1 MRNLNEFK
9 TIDGTSIRDSL
20 TKHGLIVQNH
30 KSDSYLC
37 LYRHDTAFE
46 LGFATE
52 SEISD
57 LLNGKSWVDQKQI
70 KKFYSDLNLERETFI
85 NLPFIYKLHSMMKYF
100 GVTDIMGKKVY
111 EMTLDDALREYWH
124 AMR

>member
-9 TIDGTSIRDSL
+9 TIDGTNIRDSL

-37 LYRHDTAFE
+37 LYKHDETFE
-46 LGFATE
+46 LGFASE

-57 LLNGKSWVDQKQI
+57 FLNGKSWVNKKQI
-70 KKFYSDLNLERETFI
+70 QKFYSDISLEEQTFI
-85 NLPFIYKLHSMMKYF
+85 NLPFIYKLHSIMNYF
-100 GVTDIMGKKVY
+100 GVGDFMGKKMY
-111 EMTLDDALREYWH
+111 EMNIDDALREYWE

>member
-9 TIDGTSIRDSL
+9 TIDGTSIKDSL
-20 TKHGLIVQNH
+20 TNHGLIIQNQ

-37 LYRHDTAFE
+37 LYKHDDTFE
-46 LGFATE
+46 LGFACE
-52 SEISD
+52 SEISE
-57 LLNGKSWVDQKQI
+57 LLSGRSWVDKNQI
-70 KKFYSDLNLERETFI
+70 KKFYSDISLEEDTFI
-85 NLPFIYKLHSMMKYF
+85 NLPFIYRLHSIIKYF
-100 GVTDIMGKKVY
+100 GVADIMGKKIY

>member
-9 TIDGTSIRDSL
+9 TIDNTSIRDSL

-30 KSDSYLC
+30 KSDSYFC
-37 LYRHDTAFE
+37 LYKHDDAFE

-52 SEISD
+52 SEICD
-57 LLNGKSWVDQKQI
+57 LLNGKSWLNKTQI
-70 KKFYSDLNLERETFI
+70 KKFFLDLKLDEDTFI

-100 GVTDIMGKKVY
+100 GVTDIMGRKIY
-111 EMTLDDALREYWH
+111 EMNLDEALKQYLH

>member
-9 TIDGTSIRDSL
+9 TIDESNIRDSL

-37 LYRHDTAFE
+37 LYKHDDTFE
-46 LGFATE
+46 LGFASE
-52 SEISD
+52 SELTD
-57 LLNGKSWVDQKQI
+57 FLNGNSWANSKQI
-70 KKFYSDLNLERETFI
+70 KKFYSDLNLESETFL
-85 NLPFIYKLHSMMKYF
+85 NLPFIYKLHSIMKYF
-100 GVTDIMGKKVY
+100 GVGDFMGRKVY

>member
-1 MRNLNEFK
+1 MKNLNEFQ
-9 TIDGTSIRDSL
+9 TIDNTSIRDSL

-37 LYRHDTAFE
+37 LYKHDNAYE
-46 LGFATE
+46 LGFASE

-57 LLNGKSWVDQKQI
+57 LLNGKSWLNKQQI
-70 KKFYSDLNLERETFI
+70 NKFYSDVNLDVITFI
-85 NLPFIYKLHSMMKYF
+85 NLPFIYKLHSIMNYF
-100 GVTDIMGKKVY
+100 GVGDIMGRKIY
-111 EMTLDDALREYWH
+111 EMSLDEALNEYWS

>member
-37 LYRHDTAFE
+37 LYKHDEAFE
-46 LGFATE
+46 LGFASE
-52 SEISD
+52 SEISE
-57 LLNGKSWVDQKQI
+57 LLNGKSWVNKNQI
-70 KKFYSDLNLERETFI
+70 QKFYSDLHLEEETFT
-85 NLPFIYKLHSMMKYF
+85 NLPFIYRLHSIIKYF
-100 GVTDIMGKKVY
+100 GVTDIMGRKVY
-111 EMTLDDALREYWH
+111 EMTLDEALREYWH